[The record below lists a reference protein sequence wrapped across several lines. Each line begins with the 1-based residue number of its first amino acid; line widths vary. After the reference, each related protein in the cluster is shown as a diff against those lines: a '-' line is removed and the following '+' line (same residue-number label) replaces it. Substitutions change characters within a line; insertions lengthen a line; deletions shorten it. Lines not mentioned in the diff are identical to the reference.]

1 MTEKIVKLKIHEESD
16 LYSSFDPDQN
26 LLSDE
31 VIAFTRKVT
40 QYIID
45 EPAIKAVFSG
55 HLHMNGTE
63 QLGEKTGY
71 ILGGLFKG
79 IVGEILID

>member
-1 MTEKIVKLKIHEESD
+1 V
-16 LYSSFDPDQN
+16 
-26 LLSDE
+26 SDE
-31 VIAFTRKVT
+31 VIDFTRKVT

-55 HLHMNGTE
+55 HYHSTMTE
-63 QLGEKTGY
+63 QLGDKTGY

-79 IVGEILID
+79 IVGEIIID